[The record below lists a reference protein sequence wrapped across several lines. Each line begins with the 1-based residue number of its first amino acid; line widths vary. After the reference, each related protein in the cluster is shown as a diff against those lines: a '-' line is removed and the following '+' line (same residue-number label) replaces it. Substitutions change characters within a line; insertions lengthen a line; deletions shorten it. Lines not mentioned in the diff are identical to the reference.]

1 MREGLAD
8 GLGFAPVN
16 CRQAGNEDKINL
28 METKTLEPPKRRRRK
43 RILLWGLTLLIV
55 VLSFPWVWRTA
66 VKAYYQRQ
74 IHTIEATSPHRVAV
88 VFGAAVYGNGRL
100 SPVLRD
106 RVETAVQ
113 LYESGRVEKIIMSGD
128 NQTLDYD
135 EPSAMVAY
143 AVARGVPPE
152 DVQPDYGGRRT
163 YDTCYRAR
171 DIFLVD
177 EAVLVTQR
185 FHLPRALFTCQALGV
200 PSIGVA
206 ADFRV
211 YRGARWYDFRETGAT
226 LVALWDVIRQ
236 VPPPVL
242 GEPLPLQ

>member
-1 MREGLAD
+1 MRVGLAAAFWPTRD
-8 GLGFAPVN
+8 D
-16 CRQAGNEDKINL
+16 CRTTGSEDKINL
-28 METKTLEPPKRRRRK
+28 MEQNEQKANRRGCRL
-43 RILLWGLTLLIV
+43 LLWGMALLLV
-55 VLSFPWVWRTA
+55 VGMLPLVWRTA
-66 VKAYYQRQ
+66 VNAYYQRH
-74 IHTIEATSPHRVAV
+74 IYSSEAVPPHRVAV

-143 AVARGVPPE
+143 AIARGVPPE

-171 DIFLVD
+171 DIFLV
-177 EAVLVTQR
+177 EEVVLVTQR
-185 FHLPRALFTCQALGV
+185 FHLPRALFTCQALGL

-211 YRGARWYDFRETGAT
+211 YRGARWYAFRETGAT

-236 VPPPVL
+236 APPPVL

>member
-1 MREGLAD
+1 MEQTEQKAKRRW
-8 GLGFAPVN
+8 
-16 CRQAGNEDKINL
+16 RQA
-28 METKTLEPPKRRRRK
+28 
-43 RILLWGLTLLIV
+43 LLWGMALMLLVGLLPLI
-55 VLSFPWVWRTA
+55 WRTV

-74 IHTIEATSPHRVAV
+74 IYAIEAAPPHRVAL

-113 LYESGRVEKIIMSGD
+113 LYENGLVQKIIMSGD

-143 AVARGVPPE
+143 AIARGVPPE

-171 DIFLVD
+171 DIFQV
-177 EAVLVTQR
+177 EEVVLVTQH
-185 FHLPRALFTCQALGV
+185 FHLPRALFTCQALGL

-211 YRGARWYDFRETGAT
+211 YRGARWYAIRETGAT
-226 LVALWDVIRQ
+226 MMALWDVIRQ

-242 GEPLPLQ
+242 GDPLPLQ